1 MARSLDVVETPRR
14 LVGSHTGGFPAD
26 VRSGGDTM
34 RSVLVGLWLVAAG
47 CLLACAQGGAPQV
60 AAPQP
65 LAPSEYRIQ
74 RGDALEIRFALNPE
88 LDSDSLVL
96 PDGRISLQLVGDMYA
111 EGLTPAELTE
121 QLRNAY
127 STELRDPAIAVNVAS
142 MAARIY
148 VGGHIQRPG
157 EYPWSRQIT
166 AMQAIA
172 RAGGWSYPADTGTGI
187 GRRRDKSGAEQKIEI
202 DIDDATSEEGKN
214 RDVYLAPY
222 DLVMVPSSTVA
233 DVNKWMDQYIR
244 KNIPLTPRDVMP
256 RDGGGGGGGGGGT
269 TVGPQ

>member
-1 MARSLDVVETPRR
+1 
-14 LVGSHTGGFPAD
+14 
-26 VRSGGDTM
+26 M
-34 RSVLVGLWLVAAG
+34 RSAVVGYWLLTLG
-47 CLLACAQGGAPQV
+47 LLAGCAQGGAPRA

-65 LAPSEYRIQ
+65 LAPGEYRIQ
-74 RGDALEIRFALNPE
+74 RGDELEIRFALNPE

-96 PDGRISLQLVGDMYA
+96 PDGRISLQLVGEMYA

-127 STELRDPAIAVNVAS
+127 STELRDPDIAVNVAS

-148 VGGHIQRPG
+148 VGGHIERPG
-157 EYPWSRQIT
+157 EYAWSRQIT

-172 RAGGWSYPADTGTGI
+172 RAGGFSDTADTSRVI
-187 GRRRDKSGAEQKIEI
+187 VLRRDKSGAEQAIEI

-244 KNIPLTPRDVMP
+244 KNIPLSPRDILP
-256 RDGGGGGGGGGGT
+256 RDGGGGGGGGGGPD
-269 TVGPQ
+269 VGPVP

>member
-1 MARSLDVVETPRR
+1 MRGVV
-14 LVGSHTGGFPAD
+14 F
-26 VRSGGDTM
+26 
-34 RSVLVGLWLVAAG
+34 GLWLLAAG
-47 CLLACAQGGAPQV
+47 GLLGCAQGGAPRV

-65 LAPSEYRIQ
+65 VAPGEYRIQ
-74 RGDALEIRFALNPE
+74 RGDELEIRFALNPE
-88 LDSDSLVL
+88 LDSSNIVL
-96 PDGRISLQLVGDMYA
+96 PDGRISLQLVGDLYA

-127 STELRDPAIAVNVAS
+127 STELRDPDIAVNVAR

-148 VGGHIQRPG
+148 VGGHIERPG
-157 EYPWSRQIT
+157 EYAWSRQIT

-172 RAGGWSYPADTGTGI
+172 RAGGFSETADTNRVI
-187 GRRRDKSGAEQKIEI
+187 VVRRDKSGAEQKIEI
-202 DIDDATSEEGKN
+202 DIEDATSDGGKN

-244 KNIPLTPRDVMP
+244 KNIPFTARDVLP
-256 RDGGGGGGGGGGT
+256 REAT
-269 TVGPQ
+269 AP

>member
-1 MARSLDVVETPRR
+1 
-14 LVGSHTGGFPAD
+14 
-26 VRSGGDTM
+26 M
-34 RSVLVGLWLVAAG
+34 RGVALCLWFLAAVLG
-47 CLLACAQGGAPQV
+47 CAQGGAPRV
-60 AAPQP
+60 AAP
-65 LAPSEYRIQ
+65 APVAPGEYRIQ

-96 PDGRISLQLVGDMYA
+96 PDGRISLQLVGEMNV

-127 STELRDPAIAVNVAS
+127 STELRDPDIAVNVAS

-148 VGGHIQRPG
+148 VGGHIERPG
-157 EYPWSRQIT
+157 EYAWSRQIT

-172 RAGGWSYPADTGTGI
+172 RAGGFSETADTRRI
-187 GRRRDKSGAEQKIEI
+187 IVLRRDKSGAEQTIEI
-202 DIDDATSEEGKN
+202 DIDDATSDEGKN

-244 KNIPLTPRDVMP
+244 KNIPLSTRDVLP
-256 RDGGGGGGGGGGT
+256 RE
-269 TVGPQ
+269 VSAP

>member
-1 MARSLDVVETPRR
+1 
-14 LVGSHTGGFPAD
+14 
-26 VRSGGDTM
+26 M
-34 RSVLVGLWLVAAG
+34 RGIVFGLWLLAAG
-47 CLLACAQGGAPQV
+47 FGLGCAQGGAPRV

-65 LAPSEYRIQ
+65 LAPGEYRIQ
-74 RGDALEIRFALNPE
+74 RGDELEIRFALNPE

-127 STELRDPAIAVNVAS
+127 STELRDPDIAVNVAR

-148 VGGHIQRPG
+148 VGGHIERPG
-157 EYPWSRQIT
+157 EYAWSRQIT

-172 RAGGWSYPADTGTGI
+172 RAGGFSETADTSRI
-187 GRRRDKSGAEQKIEI
+187 IVLRRDKSGAEQTIEI
-202 DIDDATSEEGKN
+202 DIDDATSDEGKN

-244 KNIPLTPRDVMP
+244 KNIPLSPRDILP

-269 TVGPQ
+269 DVGPVP